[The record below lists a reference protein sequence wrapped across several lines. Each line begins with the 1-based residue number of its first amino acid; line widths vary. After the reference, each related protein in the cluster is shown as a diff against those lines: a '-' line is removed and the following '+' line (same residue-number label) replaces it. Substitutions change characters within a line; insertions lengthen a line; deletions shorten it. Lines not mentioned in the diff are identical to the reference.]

1 MADVFV
7 TKIVTISSGFGFD
20 YIVRP
25 NEDAEGQAVDLCY
38 QEDDTGAVFKYI
50 CITPEMVPHVIAALQ
65 EWLDEYRIAQS
76 RESNT

>member
-1 MADVFV
+1 MSDVFV

-25 NEDAEGQAVDLCY
+25 NEDANAVDLCY
-38 QEDDTGAVFKYI
+38 QENHDGAALKYI
-50 CITPEMVPHVIAALQ
+50 CITPEILPHVIAALQ
-65 EWLDEYRIAQS
+65 EWLNEYRIAQS